1 MEIDQ
6 KLISSCI
13 NNERKAQFELYKK
26 CYGLLM
32 GVCLRYQKN
41 REDAEE
47 VLNQGFLKILLN
59 LDKYNTRVPFEAWIR
74 RVMINTVIDEY
85 RKDKK
90 SNEIIEYTDFQEEY
104 NASDIDI
111 NDAEKQFNSEEL
123 ETMLKQLPDVSGKVF
138 NLYAIDG
145 YSHKEVAEKL
155 GMSVGTSKWHVS
167 FARAELKKLIEK
179 KLNPVQT
186 NK

>member
-59 LDKYNTRVPFEAWIR
+59 LDKYNTKIPFEAWIR

-90 SNEIIEYTDFQEEY
+90 SNEDQHI
-104 NASDIDI
+104 
-111 NDAEKQFNSEEL
+111 
-123 ETMLKQLPDVSGKVF
+123 
-138 NLYAIDG
+138 
-145 YSHKEVAEKL
+145 
-155 GMSVGTSKWHVS
+155 
-167 FARAELKKLIEK
+167 
-179 KLNPVQT
+179 
-186 NK
+186 